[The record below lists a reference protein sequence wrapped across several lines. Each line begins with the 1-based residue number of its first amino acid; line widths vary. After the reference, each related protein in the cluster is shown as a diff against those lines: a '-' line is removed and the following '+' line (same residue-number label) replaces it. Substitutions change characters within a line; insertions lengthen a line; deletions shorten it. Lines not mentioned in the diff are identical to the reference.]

1 MPRRRVKSSSAC
13 ASARLHI
20 QPVGFDGELTKIAR
34 VFASHALV
42 TRSTSSRQPPSAV
55 GVSGT
60 ARASPP
66 SASTDALMFGQTGLT
81 MTMLSP
87 GSTRIWQA
95 SMIALIP
102 ALVTTT
108 RSAPTG
114 FSCSRVRY
122 SAIVRR
128 NAGMPRLWV

>member
-1 MPRRRVKSSSAC
+1 MPRRRVKASSAS
-13 ASARLHI
+13 ASSRLHI

-34 VFASHALV
+34 VRASHARV
-42 TRSTSSRQPPSAV
+42 TRSTSSRQPPSGV

-66 SASTDALMFGQTGLT
+66 SASTEALMFGHTGLT
-81 MTMLSP
+81 MTTLSP

-102 ALVTTT
+102 ALVTAT

-122 SAIVRR
+122 SAIDWRKV
-128 NAGMPRLWV
+128 GMPRL